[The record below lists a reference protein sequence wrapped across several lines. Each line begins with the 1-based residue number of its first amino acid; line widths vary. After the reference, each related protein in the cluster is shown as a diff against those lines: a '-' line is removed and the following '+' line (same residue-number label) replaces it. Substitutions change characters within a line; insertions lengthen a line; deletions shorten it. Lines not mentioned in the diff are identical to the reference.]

1 MHGTMTDMRTR
12 LLLILAVAPLGIL
25 AAAPAANADT
35 TDQKFL
41 AALAEQG
48 IVDQSSS
55 AHAIE
60 AAQYV
65 CASLDTGQSPAEVM
79 QDVLNSSGLPEF
91 HTGFFVAQSIYT
103 YCSRH
108 QDEIPR
114 G

>member
-1 MHGTMTDMRTR
+1 MKGMFAR
-12 LLLILAVAPLGIL
+12 LLPILVAAPLGLL
-25 AAAPAANADT
+25 AAAPTANADT

-60 AAQYV
+60 AAKYV

-79 QDVLNSSGLPEF
+79 QDVLSSSALPEF